1 MNFKNFKTLM
11 MTTLIVLTLTNYSHS
26 ELVLVSY
33 NKNGDFYFFDTR
45 VYDYVEEE
53 KLTMFKI
60 LSTHENSYLLSDI
73 VNLGPDDE
81 DKYFKSTSL
90 MLAAKCESQETM
102 IIEEVYF
109 SGILGDGE
117 TVYISEEMGKFYP
130 IEAYPFPPSNA
141 INYVCD
147 YKVD

>member
-45 VYDYVEEE
+45 VYEYVEEE
-53 KLTMFKI
+53 KMTMFKI
-60 LSTHENSYLLSDI
+60 LSTHENSYLLSN
-73 VNLGPDDE
+73 VVFLGPDDE
-81 DKYFKSTSL
+81 DKNFKSTSL
-90 MLAAKCESQETM
+90 MLAAKCESQEVM
-102 IIEEVYF
+102 IIEEGYF
-109 SGILGDGE
+109 SGILGEGE
-117 TVYISEEMGKFYP
+117 VVYISEEIGKFYP
-130 IEAYPFPPSNA
+130 IDQLAFPPTNA
-141 INYVCD
+141 INYVCN